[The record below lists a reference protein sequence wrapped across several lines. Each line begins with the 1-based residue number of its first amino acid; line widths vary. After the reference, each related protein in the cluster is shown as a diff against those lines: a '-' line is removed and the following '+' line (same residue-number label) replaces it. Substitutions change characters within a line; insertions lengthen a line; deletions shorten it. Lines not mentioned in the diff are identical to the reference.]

1 MEWMADPDS
10 RDATP
15 VGRRV
20 VLGMLGLGVAGVV
33 FGDPVSRGIGDILAP
48 LTSGD
53 AGIASLVPGADNFQ
67 IYTVVSGYPATPP
80 DYLLTVDGLVDR
92 PLSLTVAD
100 LEAMPATRLVKT
112 FQCVTGWLVPD
123 VHWTGVRLGHL
134 LDEAGVTKG
143 ATALHFKSFDGVYT
157 ESLTLEQAR
166 LSDVIVAYQMLDGP
180 VTREHGGPVR
190 LYVPPMY
197 GYKSIKWLSTISV
210 VDRVEPGYWEDNGY
224 AVDAWIGR
232 SNGLISETTGS

>member
-1 MEWMADPDS
+1 MAEPDS
-10 RDATP
+10 RNATP

-33 FGDPVSRGIGDILAP
+33 FGDRVSRAIGDVLAP

-80 DYLLTVDGLVDR
+80 DYRLTVDGLVER
-92 PLSLTVAD
+92 PLSLSVAD
-100 LEAMPATRLVKT
+100 LEAMPATRLVKS

-123 VHWTGVRLGHL
+123 VHWTGVQLGHL
-134 LDEAGVTKG
+134 LDVAGVTKG

-157 ESLTLEQAR
+157 ESLTLNQAR
-166 LSDVIVAYQMLDGP
+166 LSDVIIAYQMLGGP

-190 LYVPPMY
+190 LYVAPMY

-224 AVDAWIGR
+224 DVNAWIGR
-232 SNGLISETTGS
+232 SNALISETTGS